1 MCVCFRL
8 VTNTSADLAA
18 LCNLVD
24 KADRE
29 FMPCPLPLLLLEEML
44 DVAGI
49 NAGEGV

>member
-8 VTNTSADLAA
+8 VANTSADLAA

-24 KADRE
+24 KVGGE
-29 FMPCPLPLLLLEEML
+29 FMPCPLLLLLLEEML